1 MPDNSQYSNIHI
13 KRTQTTIH
21 NLYPLSHSPRYIAIN
36 LYAAKY
42 RYQAYAVIEVAHG
55 GVAMN
60 LRIICRLKIAQ
71 HVLNLCYKDQSLI
84 YSRVCVINRQWHLLY
99 CIATETSRIWSTP
112 KRNAAC
118 LKT

>member
-36 LYAAKY
+36 LYVAKY

-71 HVLNLCYKDQSLI
+71 HVLNLCYKDQVS
-84 YSRVCVINRQWHLLY
+84 YY
-99 CIATETSRIWSTP
+99 
-112 KRNAAC
+112 
-118 LKT
+118 KT